1 MKLAII
7 SSGGKSSQMVLKEAK
22 AFFDIAKPINIKDIE
37 VHTSSQNSEILY
49 KGKLLEEYDCV
60 YIRGSHKHMLLER
73 SIAESLGKNV
83 YMPLTPASFTLSHN
97 KFLTILELQ
106 KASVPIPKTYLAATT
121 SSAKALIKQ
130 IKYPVI
136 MKLPSGTQGKGV
148 MFADSVASANSIL
161 DTLEVFNQPY
171 IIQEFIETALKG
183 ATDIRA
189 IVVGDKVVASMKRKA
204 VDDELRANIHM
215 GGVGIP
221 YELDNET
228 KKIAIKSAKA
238 VGAQICAIDI
248 LESTK
253 PLVIEVNISPG
264 LEGITKATKLNV
276 AKELA
281 KYLYEQ
287 TKIFHQDKKTE
298 EYKTIIED
306 LNSSTR
312 PIDDGKI
319 KEIFTNLNIKA
330 GIIKLPKIVTQITG
344 FNEDEE
350 VILIANKGHL
360 EIKKHKI
367 KK

>member
-7 SSGGKSSQMVLKEAK
+7 SLGGKSSRMILKEAK
-22 AFFDIAKPINIKDIE
+22 NFFDTVKFINIKDIE

-49 KGKLLEEYDCV
+49 KSKPLEKYDCIYV
-60 YIRGSHKHMLLER
+60 RGSHKHMLLER
-73 SIAESLGKNV
+73 SIAESLSGDV
-83 YMPLTPASFTLSHN
+83 YMPLTPTSFTLSHN

-106 KASVPIPKTYLAATT
+106 KANIGVPKTYLAATT
-121 SSAKALIKQ
+121 SSAKELIKQ
-130 IKYPVI
+130 IKYPVT

-171 IIQEFIETALKG
+171 IIQEFIETAVKG

-189 IVVGDKVVASMKRKA
+189 IVVGDKVIASMKRKA
-204 VDDELRANIHM
+204 LDDELRANIHM
-215 GGVGIP
+215 GGIGIP

-228 KKIAIKSAKA
+228 KKIAVNSAKA
-238 VGAQICAIDI
+238 VGADICAVDI
-248 LESTK
+248 LEGTK
-253 PLVIEVNISPG
+253 PLVIEVNVSPG
-264 LEGITKATKLNV
+264 LDGVTKTTKINV
-276 AKELA
+276 AKEIA
-281 KYLYEQ
+281 KYLSEQ

-306 LNSSTR
+306 LNSD
-312 PIDDGKI
+312 IKNKDDGKI
-319 KEIFTNLNIKA
+319 KEILTNLNIKA
-330 GIIKLPKIVTQITG
+330 GIIKLPKIITQITG
-344 FNEDEE
+344 FNEDDEI
-350 VILIANKGHL
+350 VLIANKGHL